1 MNQLNPLT
9 LLIIINS
16 ILLISLTIT
25 QNESSKDSAIN
36 QNSSVTN
43 PFEILTWITLIFQL
57 LLLLIKQK
65 ITDF

>member
-25 QNESSKDSAIN
+25 QNESSKDSAIS

-43 PFEILTWITLIFQL
+43 PFEILTWIAVIFQL
-57 LLLLIKQK
+57 LLLLITQK

>member
-1 MNQLNPLT
+1 MNQFSPLT
-9 LLIIINS
+9 ILLIINS
-16 ILLISLTIT
+16 ILLISLTTT
-25 QNESSKDSAIN
+25 QNESSKDSAIS

-43 PFEILTWITLIFQL
+43 PFEILTWIALIFQL

>member
-9 LLIIINS
+9 ILLIINS

-25 QNESSKDSAIN
+25 QNESSKDSAIS
-36 QNSSVTN
+36 QNSSITN

>member
-9 LLIIINS
+9 ILLIINS

-25 QNESSKDSAIN
+25 QNESSKDSAIS

>member
-9 LLIIINS
+9 LLLIINS

-25 QNESSKDSAIN
+25 QNESSKDSAIS